1 MLAIEL
7 SCQRRRERPQR
18 RCVDVVKVDMKRT
31 GVNVMEVED
40 RMRSDHFLYSNT
52 ATASVEY
59 LTDKDVSSFHV

>member
-1 MLAIEL
+1 M
-7 SCQRRRERPQR
+7 
-18 RCVDVVKVDMKRT
+18 DVVKVDMERT

-59 LTDKDVSSFHV
+59 LTDKGVSSFHV